1 MVRWVG
7 QRGFLIQNHPEEGAS
22 FGSFVGPSVGAY
34 DAVDV
39 ILKFFYDAVVDVTLN
54 FSMKRN

>member
-34 DAVDV
+34 DAVD
-39 ILKFFYDAVVDVTLN
+39 ITLKFFL
-54 FSMKRN
+54 MPLMLL